1 MSHMDQNKDIITDII
16 TELVSPSVYQY
27 TSILQGATTHGYTTR
42 MEQTQH
48 TTYGDTTLMVQTLC
62 TTYGDTTRM
71 VTQYTTYGDTTRM
84 VQTRGGGRGQREAAT
99 LTLID

>member
-48 TTYGDTTLMVQTLC
+48 TTYGDTTLMVQTL
-62 TTYGDTTRM
+62 
-71 VTQYTTYGDTTRM
+71 YTTYGDTTRM
-84 VQTRGGGRGQREAAT
+84 VRTRGGGRGQREAAT